1 MSGLSGSGKTT
12 VGRHLARQLGAIHLR
27 SDAVRKHLAGIPLE
41 QPGGAD
47 LYTTQMSDKTY
58 DRLLDLGIK
67 LANRGFSV
75 ILDAKYDREA
85 LRKKAIAQAESN
97 QLPVQ
102 IIYCTAPE
110 AVLRDR
116 LLSRTGDVSDATAD
130 LLSQQQ
136 ATAQAF
142 TDTEQAIVTTVDT
155 TQNWRSQLGIT
166 K

>member
-12 VGRHLARQLGAIHLR
+12 VGRHLARHLGAIHLR

-41 QPGGAD
+41 QAGGAD
-47 LYTTQMSDKTY
+47 LYTTQMSEKTY

-67 LANRGFSV
+67 LAKRGFSV

-142 TDTEQAIVTTVDT
+142 TDAEKAIVTTVDT
-155 TQNWRSQLGIT
+155 TQNWRSQLEDY
-166 K
+166 